1 MSTQATHSNMS
12 KVEHGAKQKEE
23 HRVKTSLRMVQAA
36 VMECEA
42 EEAKQQRST
51 GRREEVKSRIE
62 ADCAKPTDVEDP
74 GVCSEPGGHPSPSA
88 SGLRGAHWG
97 P

>member
-23 HRVKTSLRMVQAA
+23 HRVKTSLRMA

-51 GRREEVKSRIE
+51 GCREEVKSRIE

-74 GVCSEPGGHPSPSA
+74 GVCSEPGGRPSPSA
-88 SGLRGAHWG
+88 SGLREAHWG